1 MMARTAED
9 PETWFHRFHPGAAS
23 RPRLICFPHAGGS
36 ASFYFPL
43 SRALA
48 ADVEV
53 LAVQYPGRQD
63 RRAERPVD
71 DLPELAGRIEAALAR
86 TESRPTAFFG
96 HSMGAL
102 VAFELARRLGPASD
116 AAPRTLFASGRRA
129 PSSARRTAVHLLDD
143 SGVIEEVRKLSGTD
157 ARVLQD
163 EELMRAVL
171 PAIRADYRAAE
182 TYVCPPG
189 ATIGCPITA
198 LTGDRDPH
206 VTRAEAEGWARHTG
220 GAFTLRVLPGG
231 HFFLTACQDQIVETV
246 TRELLAPA

>member
-1 MMARTAED
+1 MSEN
-9 PETWFHRFHPGAAS
+9 PETWFHRFHPGAVT
-23 RPRLICFPHAGGS
+23 RPRLVCFPHAGGS

-43 SRALA
+43 SRALSA
-48 ADVEV
+48 SIEV

-63 RRAERPVD
+63 RRAERPVE
-71 DLPELAGRIEAALAR
+71 DLPELAGRIEAALAG
-86 TESRPTAFFG
+86 TEPRPTAFFG

-102 VAFELARRLGPASD
+102 VAFELARRLGPG
-116 AAPRTLFASGRRA
+116 AAPQMLFASGRRA

-143 SGVIEEVRKLSGTD
+143 DGVLAEVRKLSGTD

-163 EELMRAVL
+163 KELMRTVL

-182 TYVCPPG
+182 TYACPPD
-189 ATIGCPITA
+189 ATVGCPITA

-220 GAFTLRVLPGG
+220 AAFALRVLPGG

-246 TRELLAPA
+246 TRQLLTPA